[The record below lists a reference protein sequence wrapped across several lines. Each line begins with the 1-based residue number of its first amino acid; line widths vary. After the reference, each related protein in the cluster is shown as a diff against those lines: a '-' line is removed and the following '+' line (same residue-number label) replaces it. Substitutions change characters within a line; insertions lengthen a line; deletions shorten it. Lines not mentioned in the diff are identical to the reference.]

1 MSLRGAPPWHRAP
14 GQVCSSRRHDFYIRN
29 LILFL
34 SDPIHH
40 LKNQAVSKCDL
51 EGYPQAVG
59 VSQVSFE
66 IEAEDYA
73 NSIIKNLSLIIA
85 NN

>member
-1 MSLRGAPPWHRAP
+1 M
-14 GQVCSSRRHDFYIRN
+14 
-29 LILFL
+29 FL

-40 LKNQAVSKCDL
+40 LKNQAVSKCDF

-73 NSIIKNLSLIIA
+73 NSIIKNLPLIIA